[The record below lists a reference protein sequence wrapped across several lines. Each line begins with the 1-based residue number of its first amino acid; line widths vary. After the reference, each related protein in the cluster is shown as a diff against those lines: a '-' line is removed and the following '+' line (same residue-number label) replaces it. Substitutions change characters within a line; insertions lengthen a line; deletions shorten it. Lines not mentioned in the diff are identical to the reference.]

1 MCMYCQLEEHGLCE
15 QPARLEPAGN
25 GLFYFACCCSAS
37 TNSDTRN
44 EATVGTVGKG
54 VIGRPP
60 KDASDM
66 EDVIS
71 TGRHR
76 AARALPN
83 IEGTPCHWRGLLYA
97 GGGAVPIIGCLSG
110 DASDRHHG
118 PDKSVINNA
127 VGVNLHALCDTCLR
141 GDMRLLTEDLRWVK
155 AEDIKVGD
163 RLIGFSE
170 ELKNGVTVYEPAV
183 VTSAKKVLEP
193 SYEITMTNGD
203 VLVVSH
209 AHLFPANRPGDR
221 HINWYS
227 ADQIA
232 GKGLGPGPR
241 TSNHFALKKLLDV
254 YEPERTY
261 EAGWFSGFLDGE
273 GSLSQHALGAAQ
285 ADDGD
290 NIGTCDKMFDAF
302 DKYAPGYRQDI
313 RKASARTKD
322 VWVLRVSS
330 QRKIL
335 ELLTRVR
342 PERLIAKVP
351 SYLYEKRGPLSS
363 SMRIEVASIKYVGEI
378 EVYAIETT
386 SKTYIVEG
394 YLSHNCHAR
403 WHVLND
409 PLYPNER
416 PPEGKPF
423 IPLSG
428 EVIPHDSKTL
438 ATQAQIIASDMW
450 WAMPIELRTSYE
462 SLRETE
468 NN

>member
-37 TNSDTRN
+37 TNSDTRDS
-44 EATVGTVGKG
+44 ASVGTVGKG

-118 PDKSVINNA
+118 PDKSVINNE
-127 VGVNLHALCDTCLR
+127 VGVNLHALCD
-141 GDMRLLTEDLRWVK
+141 
-155 AEDIKVGD
+155 
-163 RLIGFSE
+163 
-170 ELKNGVTVYEPAV
+170 
-183 VTSAKKVLEP
+183 
-193 SYEITMTNGD
+193 
-203 VLVVSH
+203 
-209 AHLFPANRPGDR
+209 
-221 HINWYS
+221 
-227 ADQIA
+227 
-232 GKGLGPGPR
+232 
-241 TSNHFALKKLLDV
+241 
-254 YEPERTY
+254 
-261 EAGWFSGFLDGE
+261 
-273 GSLSQHALGAAQ
+273 
-285 ADDGD
+285 
-290 NIGTCDKMFDAF
+290 
-302 DKYAPGYRQDI
+302 
-313 RKASARTKD
+313 
-322 VWVLRVSS
+322 
-330 QRKIL
+330 
-335 ELLTRVR
+335 
-342 PERLIAKVP
+342 
-351 SYLYEKRGPLSS
+351 
-363 SMRIEVASIKYVGEI
+363 
-378 EVYAIETT
+378 
-386 SKTYIVEG
+386 
-394 YLSHNCHAR
+394 NCHAR
-403 WHVLND
+403 WHALND